1 MTDELAV
8 ETANNSGK
16 EPRGKPFKKG
26 ADNRRNLKGRPH
38 APKSAKELNKLLLE
52 IAAEDVV
59 NPNTGEQVQR
69 LRAMLRSMMTGRQ
82 SADKVHILDR
92 LYGKVP
98 QSVALTG
105 ADGGAIET
113 KVIDDT
119 RFDRAISSL
128 ADALR
133 KSVPGESDKQAG

>member
-1 MTDELAV
+1 MTDDAV
-8 ETANNSGK
+8 KTAQNNGK
-16 EPRGKPFKKG
+16 KVVGKPFTKG
-26 ADNRRNLKGRPH
+26 GNDPRINRKGRPK

-98 QSVALTG
+98 QSLALTG
-105 ADGGAIET
+105 ENGGAIEVRLI
-113 KVIDDT
+113 KD
-119 RFDRAISSL
+119 
-128 ADALR
+128 
-133 KSVPGESDKQAG
+133 ES

>member
-1 MTDELAV
+1 MTDEAQQNL
-8 ETANNSGK
+8 EKTGK
-16 EPRGKPFKKG
+16 KPGTFTKG
-26 ADNRRNLKGRPH
+26 QDPRRNMKGRPK

-105 ADGGAIET
+105 ADGGELVT
-113 KVIDDT
+113 KNIITIIHDDSKDDPAT
-119 RFDRAISSL
+119 
-128 ADALR
+128 
-133 KSVPGESDKQAG
+133 G